1 MMKIFCESGQLLW
14 LVFSGGPVLPRRQR
28 QCHLNCGNVAVIL
41 YRGVWQ
47 GAEAGERGVRN
58 AGSWHWLTVILGVL
72 PSETSRCWK
81 VKKKSTRKLLSQGK
95 SISTL
100 KRSVFNSIL
109 LFLIF
114 SAFTSK
120 ELRYYPESSS
130 CILQGD
136 FQGDL
141 QGDVSLP
148 HY

>member
-1 MMKIFCESGQLLW
+1 MKIFCESGQLLW

-47 GAEAGERGVRN
+47 GVEAGERGVRN
-58 AGSWHWLTVILGVL
+58 AGSWHWLTVILGVS

-95 SISTL
+95 
-100 KRSVFNSIL
+100 RSVFNFIL

-130 CILQGD
+130 YILQGD

-141 QGDVSLP
+141 QGNVSLP